1 MSGKQGRAATVMVL
15 SGLLLIGV
23 PTAMLGSSFAGEVHE
38 TYAAFQNNEINIKP
52 PAPSVAEWPLIGAKV
67 HAAWAAAATD
77 LPALVQK
84 LQPQLGNFTKF
95 LLKLTADT
103 AGGVLAFMGSLII
116 AGLMMAYG
124 ESGSLAMKRIMSRL
138 TSPAQGA
145 SLHRLSTATIRS
157 VATGVIGV
165 AFIQAL
171 LLGVGFVVAGIPM
184 AGVLAVLVLLLGI
197 MQLPAVIISLPAIIY
212 LWSVGDA
219 STAMNVVFFASVANQ
234 QDAQVLLSAQV
245 AQTYFSYHTTE
256 LRIKIARENAQI
268 QQRSYEITERIYK
281 SGEQSELDLQQAK
294 TQYLATLATIPDLQR
309 CLVQT
314 RNALAGLLGRP
325 PGELPELAGKVRD
338 LPLAKPVLVR
348 GVPANLLLRR
358 PDVRSAAWQAA
369 AQSAQIGIAEADFYP
384 YITLLGTI
392 AWSGNS
398 LAVTPNT
405 ATAGIGPGITWNIF
419 DHGRIANNVRLQDAR
434 LQQLLEQYQSTVL
447 EAAREIDDAAIAVVK
462 TAEQARVLRQ
472 SVQAARRSLELANAR
487 YREGYGDFQRVLDAQ
502 RALFSQEE
510 RELITRGGHIGA
522 VVNLYRALG
531 GGWLET
537 PVVQTV
543 PESTRRTMRERTDWG
558 DLLDEPSAQSQSP
571 DSSSPK
577 SPVP

>member
-1 MSGKQGRAATVMVL
+1 MPGLFKYALSRLAPIGLVCGALALPGCTTLGPDFTQPDVAWLGAWQPDLYGQIEDPRQQAASDLRFWWRVFDDLALNDLMA
-15 SGLLLIGV
+15 
-23 PTAMLGSSFAGEVHE
+23 TARRE
-38 TYAAFQNNEINIKP
+38 N
-52 PAPSVAEWPLIGAKV
+52 PSLR
-67 HAAWAAAATD
+67 
-77 LPALVQK
+77 
-84 LQPQLGNFTKF
+84 
-95 LLKLTADT
+95 
-103 AGGVLAFMGSLII
+103 I
-116 AGLMMAYG
+116 AGLRILEARARLG
-124 ESGSLAMKRIMSRL
+124 IAESSLYPQLQQVDGSALAVG
-138 TSPAQGA
+138 TSQRGGA
-145 SLHRLSTATIRS
+145 
-157 VATGVIGV
+157 VPNKD
-165 AFIQAL
+165 QAL
-171 LLGVGFVVAGIPM
+171 ASYQVEFNLGWELDFWGRFKRGIESADAAFV
-184 AGVLAVLVLLLGI
+184 
-197 MQLPAVIISLPAIIY
+197 
-212 LWSVGDA
+212 
-219 STAMNVVFFASVANQ
+219 ASVANQ

-245 AQTYFSYHTTE
+245 TQTYFSYRTTE

-309 CLVQT
+309 SLVQT

-487 YREGYGDFQRVLDAQ
+487 YREGYADFQRVLDAQ

>member
-38 TYAAFQNNEINIKP
+38 TYAAFQNNEITIKP

-138 TSPAQGA
+138 TSPTKGA

-212 LWSVGDA
+212 LWSAGDA
-219 STAMNVVFFASVANQ
+219 STPMNVVFSAYLVVAGMADN
-234 QDAQVLLSAQV
+234 VL
-245 AQTYFSYHTTE
+245 
-256 LRIKIARENAQI
+256 K
-268 QQRSYEITERIYK
+268 
-281 SGEQSELDLQQAK
+281 
-294 TQYLATLATIPDLQR
+294 PM
-309 CLVQT
+309 
-314 RNALAGLLGRP
+314 LLGRGVDVP
-325 PGELPELAGKVRD
+325 M
-338 LPLAKPVLVR
+338 PVV
-348 GVPANLLLRR
+348 
-358 PDVRSAAWQAA
+358 
-369 AQSAQIGIAEADFYP
+369 
-384 YITLLGTI
+384 LLG
-392 AWSGNS
+392 
-398 LAVTPNT
+398 
-405 ATAGIGPGITWNIF
+405 
-419 DHGRIANNVRLQDAR
+419 
-434 LQQLLEQYQSTVL
+434 
-447 EAAREIDDAAIAVVK
+447 
-462 TAEQARVLRQ
+462 
-472 SVQAARRSLELANAR
+472 
-487 YREGYGDFQRVLDAQ
+487 
-502 RALFSQEE
+502 
-510 RELITRGGHIGA
+510 
-522 VVNLYRALG
+522 ALG
-531 GGWLET
+531 GMVASGMIGLFLGAVMLSVGYEIFMEW
-537 PVVQTV
+537 VD
-543 PESTRRTMRERTDWG
+543 RG
-558 DLLDEPSAQSQSP
+558 DEEAADGGAEPN
-571 DSSSPK
+571 
-577 SPVP
+577 PVPSEGAQAGD